1 METGE
6 IQQTDISIL
15 LLKKKLIFAMD
26 HLFLV
31 RLFNY
36 KSQLLLFQMMIV
48 ALKNKNQKRI
58 FNLINLNMY

>member
-6 IQQTDISIL
+6 IQQTGISIL
-15 LLKKKLIFAMD
+15 LLKKKFILAMD